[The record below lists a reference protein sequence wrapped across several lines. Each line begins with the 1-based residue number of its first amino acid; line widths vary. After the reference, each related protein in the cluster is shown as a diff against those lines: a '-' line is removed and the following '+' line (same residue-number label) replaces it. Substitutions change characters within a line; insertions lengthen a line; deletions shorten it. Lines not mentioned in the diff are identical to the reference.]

1 MLIKHKLI
9 ANTGIL
15 ILAMAL
21 MLGLLAYASSALQ
34 HDIDIAGNI
43 GKVESS
49 VLQLRRNE
57 KDFIARKD
65 LKYFAKF
72 NSNMKALQSQVNQL
86 KLGFESSGLP
96 LTEFNNMQSVLTKY
110 HQHFKDLAAMQ
121 QKIGLHAKDALY
133 GELRSAVHDVEEL
146 IGKDNFQLRSGML
159 QLRRNEKDFMLR
171 LDDKYVEKLRKNTSN
186 LIVDIDNSDFSA
198 DKKQQIT
205 VLLSSYENAFL
216 NLVAAQ
222 EQLGYHATMG
232 LLGEMRK
239 TVHQVDSI
247 LEQLIKKS
255 EQAVIENVNFV
266 NVLAYSLFLV
276 VLVIGVFIAWAISKS
291 ILTRIIDLKS
301 VMENIAQT
309 NDLTTDVNANGDDEL
324 ADMAKVFNQ
333 MLTSFRHLIIEVNHS
348 VISLNSATD
357 NLAENIHSANEGVNT
372 QMQQTDLVATAV
384 TEMVA
389 TVDEIASNTRDAAEK
404 AEVTNSNADKGKQ
417 GVDQTI
423 SQIANLSEKLLD
435 SENVVKELEKE
446 SITIAS
452 VLDVIR
458 GIADQ
463 TNLLALNAAIEAARA
478 GEQGRGFAVVA
489 DEVRTL
495 ASRTQDS
502 TQEIETIISLL
513 QKRTQE
519 IVKLMTACRDQGE
532 ESVKQAS
539 SAGSMLEEI
548 NQDVALIMDMNS
560 AIAIAIQEQTTVAAE
575 VNQHV
580 VMIRDVTEKSGE
592 SAKQN
597 EHMSEEISQQAQ
609 VLNNEVSRFTVEG

>member
-1 MLIKHKLI
+1 MLIKHKLM

-86 KLGFESSGLP
+86 KLDFSSSGLS
-96 LTEFNNMQSVLTKY
+96 LTEFSNMQSILTKY

-133 GELRSAVHDVEEL
+133 GKLRSAVHDIEEL
-146 IGKDNFQLRSGML
+146 IGQDNFQLRSGML

-171 LDDKYVEKLRKNTSN
+171 LDDKYVEKLKKNTSN
-186 LIVDIDNSDFSA
+186 LIVNIDNSDFSA
-198 DKKQQIT
+198 NKKQQIT

-216 NLVAAQ
+216 NLVVAQ
-222 EQLGYHATMG
+222 KQLGYHATVG

-255 EQAVIENVNFV
+255 EQAVIDDISFV
-266 NVLAYSLFLV
+266 NVLAYSLFFV
-276 VLVIGVFIAWAISKS
+276 VLVIGVLIAWAISKS
-291 ILTRIIDLKS
+291 IISRITDLKS
-301 VMENIAQT
+301 VMEHIAQT
-309 NDLTTDVNANGDDEL
+309 NDLTTDVNAKGNDEL

-357 NLAENIHSANEGVNT
+357 NLAENIHSANEGVDT

-389 TVDEIASNTRDAAEK
+389 TVDEIASNTRDAAHK
-404 AEVTNSNADKGKQ
+404 AEITNSNADKGKQ

-519 IVKLMTACRDQGE
+519 IVKLMAACRDQGE

-539 SAGSMLEEI
+539 SAGSMLKEI

-609 VLNNEVSRFTVEG
+609 VLNNEVSRFAV

>member
-15 ILAMAL
+15 VLAMAL
-21 MLGLLAYASSALQ
+21 MLALLAYSSSVLQ
-34 HDIDIAGNI
+34 QEIEIAGNI
-43 GKVESS
+43 GKIENY

-57 KDFIARKD
+57 KDFLTRKD
-65 LKYFAKF
+65 LKYFEKF
-72 NSNMKALQSQVNQL
+72 NINMNALQQKVSQL
-86 KLGFESSGLP
+86 KLDFASSGLS
-96 LTEFNNMQSVLTKY
+96 LNEFAIMQSVLAKY
-110 HQHFKDLAAMQ
+110 HQHFKDLVIMQ
-121 QKIGLHAKDALY
+121 EQIGLHDKDALY
-133 GELRSAVHDVEEL
+133 GELRSAVHDVETL
-146 IGKDNFQLRSGML
+146 IGKDNFQLLSEML

-171 LDDKYVEKLRKNTSN
+171 LDDKYVEKFQKNIGK
-186 LIVDIDNSDFSA
+186 LIVNTNSSDFTA
-198 DKKQQIT
+198 NRKQQVT
-205 VLLSSYENAFL
+205 ALLSSYESAFL
-216 NLVAAQ
+216 NLVSAQ
-222 EQLGYHATMG
+222 QQLGYHPTMG
-232 LLGEMRK
+232 LLGDMRK
-239 TVHQVDSI
+239 TVHQVDKI

-255 EQAVIENVNFV
+255 ERAVIEKVNFV
-266 NVLAYSLFLV
+266 NVLAYSLFFI
-276 VLVIGVFIAWAISKS
+276 VLVLGVFIARTIGKS
-291 ILTRIIDLKS
+291 ILTRITSLKG
-301 VMENIAQT
+301 VMEHIAQS
-309 NDLTTDVNANGDDEL
+309 NDLTTDVNVDGHDEL

-333 MLTSFRHLIIEVNHS
+333 MLTSFRHLIIEVNQS
-348 VISLNSATD
+348 VILLNSATD
-357 NLAENIHSANEGVNT
+357 NLAENIHNANEGVDT

-389 TVDEIASNTRDAAEK
+389 TVDEIASNTRDAVQK
-404 AEVTNSNADKGKQ
+404 AEVTNRNADKGKQ

-423 SQIANLSEKLLD
+423 SQIANLSEKLLN

-502 TQEIETIISLL
+502 TQEIETIIVLL
-513 QKRTQE
+513 QKRTRE
-519 IVKLMTACRDQGE
+519 IVELMSACRDQGE
-532 ESVKQAS
+532 ESVRQAS
-539 SAGSMLEEI
+539 SAGGMLEEI
-548 NQDVALIMDMNS
+548 NQDVASIMDMNS

-575 VNQHV
+575 VNEHV
-580 VMIRDVTEKSGE
+580 VMIRDVTEKSSD

-609 VLNNEVSRFTVEG
+609 VLHNEVSRFTV

>member
-15 ILAMAL
+15 ILAMVL
-21 MLGLLAYASSALQ
+21 MLGLLAYTSSTLQ
-34 HDIDIAGNI
+34 HDIDIARNI
-43 GKVESS
+43 GKIESS

-65 LKYFAKF
+65 LKYLKKF
-72 NSNMKALQSQVNQL
+72 NDNMKVLQHQMKQL
-86 KLGFESSGLP
+86 ELDFSSAGLS
-96 LTEFNNMQSVLTKY
+96 LNNFSNKQSVVTKY
-110 HQHFKDLAAMQ
+110 HQHFKSLVEMQ
-121 QKIGLHAKDALY
+121 LKIGLHPKDGLY
-133 GELRSAVHDVEEL
+133 GELRGAVHDVEEL

-171 LDDKYVEKLRKNTSN
+171 LDDKYVEKLKKNTSS
-186 LIVDIDNSDFSA
+186 LIVSTENSDLTSE
-198 DKKQQIT
+198 KKQQIT
-205 VLLSSYENAFL
+205 TLLAGYEGAFL
-216 NLVAAQ
+216 NLVTAQ
-222 EQLGYHATMG
+222 QQLGYNATMG
-232 LLGEMRK
+232 LLGDMRK
-239 TVHQVDSI
+239 TVHQVDDI
-247 LEQLIKKS
+247 LAELIKTS
-255 EQAVIENVNFV
+255 EQAVSENVSYV
-266 NVLAYSLFLV
+266 NIVGYSLFSI
-276 VLVIGVFIAWAISKS
+276 VLVLGVFIAWVISKS
-291 ILTRIIDLKS
+291 ILTRITDLKN
-301 VMENIAQT
+301 VMEHIAQT

-324 ADMAKVFNQ
+324 ADMAKVFDQ
-333 MLTSFRHLIIEVNHS
+333 MLTSFRCLIVEVNQS
-348 VISLNSATD
+348 VVSLNSATGSLTD
-357 NLAENIHSANEGVNT
+357 NIFNANEGVDT

-389 TVDEIASNTRDAAEK
+389 TVDQIASNTRDAAQK
-404 AEVTNSNADKGKQ
+404 AEITNNNADKGKQ

-458 GIADQ
+458 GIAEQ

-502 TQEIETIISLL
+502 TQEIEAIIGLL

-519 IVKLMTACRDQGE
+519 IVKLMAACRDQGE
-532 ESVKQAS
+532 ESVKQAG
-539 SAGSMLEEI
+539 SAGRMLEEI

-560 AIAIAIQEQTTVAAE
+560 AIASAIQEQTTVAAE
-575 VNQHV
+575 VNKHV
-580 VMIRDVTEKSGE
+580 VMIRDVTEQSGE

-609 VLNNEVSRFTVEG
+609 VLHNEVSRFAV

>member
-9 ANTGIL
+9 ANTGVL
-15 ILAMAL
+15 VLAMAL

-34 HDIDIAGNI
+34 HDINIAGDI
-43 GKVESS
+43 GKVENS

-57 KDFIARKD
+57 KDFLARKD
-65 LKYFAKF
+65 LKYFEKF
-72 NSNMKALQSQVNQL
+72 NVNMKLLHSQVRQL
-86 KLGFESSGLP
+86 KLDFASSGLP
-96 LTEFNNMQSVLTKY
+96 LNEFANMQSVLTKY
-110 HQHFKDLAAMQ
+110 HQLFKDLVSMQ
-121 QKIGLHAKDALY
+121 QRIGLNAKDALY
-133 GELRSAVHDVEEL
+133 GDLRSAVHNVEEL
-146 IGKDNFQLRSGML
+146 IGKDNFQLRSEML

-171 LDDKYVEKLRKNTSN
+171 LDDKYVEKLKSN
-186 LIVDIDNSDFSA
+186 ISKLILSTNNSDLPV
-198 DKKQQIT
+198 DRKQQIT
-205 VLLSSYENAFL
+205 TSLSNYEGAFL
-216 NLVAAQ
+216 NLVDAQ
-222 EQLGYHATMG
+222 KQLGYHSTMG

-239 TVHQVDSI
+239 AVHQVDDI
-247 LEQLIKKS
+247 LEQLINKS
-255 EQAVIENVNFV
+255 EQAVIENISFV
-266 NVLAYSLFLV
+266 NTLAYSLFFV
-276 VLVIGVFIAWAISKS
+276 VLVLGVLIAWAISKS
-291 ILTRIIDLKS
+291 ILTRITDLKG
-301 VMENIAQT
+301 VMENIAKT
-309 NDLTTDVNANGDDEL
+309 NDLTTDVNVNGNDEL

-333 MLTSFRHLIIEVNHS
+333 MLTSFRHLIIEVNQS
-348 VISLNSATD
+348 VISLNSATN
-357 NLAENIHSANEGVNT
+357 NLAENIYNANEGVDT

-389 TVDEIASNTRDAAEK
+389 TVDEIANNTRDAAHK

-423 SQIANLSEKLLD
+423 SQIANLSKKLLD

-502 TQEIETIISLL
+502 TQEIEAIIGLL

-519 IVKLMTACRDQGE
+519 IVKLMASCRDQGE
-532 ESVKQAS
+532 ESVKQAG

-548 NQDVALIMDMNS
+548 NQDVALIMEMNS
-560 AIAIAIQEQTTVAAE
+560 AIATAIQEQTTVAAE

-580 VMIRDVTEKSGE
+580 VVIRDVTEKSGE

-609 VLNNEVSRFTVEG
+609 VLHNEVSRFAV

>member
-9 ANTGIL
+9 ANTGVL

-21 MLGLLAYASSALQ
+21 MLALLAYASSALQ
-34 HDIDIAGNI
+34 HDINIAGDI
-43 GKVESS
+43 GKVENS

-57 KDFIARKD
+57 KDFLARKD
-65 LKYFAKF
+65 IKYFEKF
-72 NSNMKALQSQVNQL
+72 NANMKVLHSRVNQL
-86 KLGFESSGLP
+86 KLDFASSGLP
-96 LTEFNNMQSVLTKY
+96 LNEFANMQSVITKY
-110 HQHFKDLAAMQ
+110 HQHFKDLVSMQ
-121 QKIGLHAKDALY
+121 QRIGLSAKDALY
-133 GELRSAVHDVEEL
+133 GELRSAVHNVEEL
-146 IGKDNFQLRSGML
+146 IGKDNFQLRSEML

-171 LDDKYVEKLRKNTSN
+171 LDDKYVEKLKGNISELILSSN
-186 LIVDIDNSDFSA
+186 NSDLPV
-198 DKKQQIT
+198 DRKQQIST
-205 VLLSSYENAFL
+205 LLSNYESAFL
-216 NLVAAQ
+216 NLVDAQ
-222 EQLGYHATMG
+222 KQLGYHSTMG

-239 TVHQVDSI
+239 AVHQVDDI
-247 LEQLIKKS
+247 LEQLVKKS
-255 EQAVIENVNFV
+255 EQAVIENISFV
-266 NVLAYSLFLV
+266 NTLAYSLFFV
-276 VLVIGVFIAWAISKS
+276 VLVLGVLIAWAISKS
-291 ILTRIIDLKS
+291 ILTRITDLKG
-301 VMENIAQT
+301 VMENIAKT
-309 NDLTTDVNANGDDEL
+309 NNLTTDVNVNGNDEL

-333 MLTSFRHLIIEVNHS
+333 MLTSFRHLIIEVNQS
-348 VISLNSATD
+348 VISLNSATE
-357 NLAENIHSANEGVNT
+357 NLAENIHNANEGVDT

-389 TVDEIASNTRDAAEK
+389 TVDEIANNTRDAAHK
-404 AEVTNSNADKGKQ
+404 AELTNNNADKGKQ
-417 GVDQTI
+417 GVDKTI
-423 SQIANLSEKLLD
+423 SQIVNLSEKMLE
-435 SENVVKELEKE
+435 SENVVTELEKE

-458 GIADQ
+458 GIAEQ

-502 TQEIETIISLL
+502 TQEIESIIGLL

-519 IVKLMTACRDQGE
+519 IVKLMASCRNQGE
-532 ESVKQAS
+532 ESVKQAG

-560 AIAIAIQEQTTVAAE
+560 AIATAIQEQTTVAAE

-597 EHMSEEISQQAQ
+597 EHMSEKISQQAQ
-609 VLNNEVSRFTVEG
+609 VLHNEVSRFAV